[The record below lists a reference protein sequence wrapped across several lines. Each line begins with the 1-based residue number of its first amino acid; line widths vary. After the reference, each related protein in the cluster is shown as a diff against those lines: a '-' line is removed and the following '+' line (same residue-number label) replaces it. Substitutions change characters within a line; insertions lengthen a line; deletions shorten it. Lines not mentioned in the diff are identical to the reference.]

1 MYNNKT
7 VTKSE
12 RATVLRVQK
21 YTKMTKTN
29 ARGGK
34 KKKTYMVENS
44 TSYSVTYD
52 ARDSMYLC

>member
-1 MYNNKT
+1 MQG
-7 VTKSE
+7 E
-12 RATVLRVQK
+12 
-21 YTKMTKTN
+21 
-29 ARGGK
+29 GE